1 MHTLNEP
8 LAGMMERRRAMRFA
22 LQAPV
27 LLKWRKAGQQQ
38 QSAGFTRDV
47 GTTSAF
53 ISCEPACDFP
63 VGTEVT
69 IEVLLPAL
77 HGASAPARL
86 QGRGCV
92 VRRSGRHEP
101 RGFVLL
107 TEFELVSSAA

>member
-1 MHTLNEP
+1 MHTVNQP
-8 LAGMMERRRAMRFA
+8 LAGMMERRRAKRFA

-27 LLKWRKAGQQQ
+27 LLKWRKAVQQQ

-53 ISCEPACDFP
+53 ITCEAPCQLE
-63 VGTEVT
+63 VGTEVA

-77 HGASAPARL
+77 QGTSAPARL
-86 QGRGCV
+86 HGRGRV
-92 VRRSGRHEP
+92 VRRSGVNEP